1 MTDPRSS
8 ILELKSLILNRT
20 DDISHLSR
28 CRLAVGVLRCS
39 KDVYHIWSAIML
51 TDIKSNRGGTC
62 RPYWTDRQRIKKYL
76 QKRNRRLVILPSTLD
91 PRHGTLDPRQKDR
104 LGPTLS
110 RTITFLFFSCCKLGF
125 KWVCLRKV
133 VIELAFLTVY
143 KPFAKKTTT
152 SQRASMY

>member
-28 CRLAVGVLRCS
+28 CRLAVGVLCCS

-76 QKRNRRLVILPSTLD
+76 HKRNRCLVILPSTLD
-91 PRHGTLDPRQKDR
+91 PRPSTLDPRYGTLDPRQKDR

-110 RTITFLFFSCCKLGF
+110 RTITFLFSSCCKLGF

-133 VIELAFLTVY
+133 VIEFAFLTV
-143 KPFAKKTTT
+143 
-152 SQRASMY
+152 